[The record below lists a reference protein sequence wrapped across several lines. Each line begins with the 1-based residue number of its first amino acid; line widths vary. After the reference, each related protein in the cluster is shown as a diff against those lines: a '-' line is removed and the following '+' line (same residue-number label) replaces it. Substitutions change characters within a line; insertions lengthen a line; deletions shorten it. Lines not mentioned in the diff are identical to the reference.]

1 MPTAGLPEAF
11 VARMRGLLGRGAPAF
26 LDSYRRPAQR
36 AVRANPLKLDPA
48 DLPGLL
54 GIDPD
59 PVPWCPE
66 AFFLPQGARVG
77 DTMAHAAGLCY
88 LQEPSALAVGAAL
101 DLRPGQRVLDLAAAP
116 GGKATLVAGR
126 LGGRGVVVANEVQ
139 RGRVQALA
147 DNLDRWGSGRTM
159 LAADTVARLAE
170 RLPGRFD
177 RVLLDAPCSGEGL
190 FRRTP
195 AAAAQ
200 WRPGHVRGSAE
211 RQRAL
216 LADAALLVRP
226 GGVLV
231 YSTCTFAPEEN
242 ERQVA
247 GFLAAHPGWRL
258 LDIPGHEGFA
268 AGRPDWA
275 PDGPAELVRTV
286 RLWPHRL
293 RGEGHFVAK
302 LGRPGG
308 APTESAPEPP
318 APPGPGRP
326 PGRAGGGRRLAGVC
340 RRCPGGGAGAGDG
353 GRGAGL
359 PGGRRGAGRGRG
371 PAGAA
376 GVAAGAGPA
385 GAVRAGARPGHGR
398 RDAGGPAGQGAGGGR
413 GRGLGA
419 GGGAG
424 PPGPGRL
431 DGGRLERLAAGVG
444 AVGRGEPQEPL
455 PQGSAYDETL
465 SSRRRPP
472 SGRRQGEQ
480 PGAPRRGRG
489 AARPRPAALRGRA
502 ARPGRAA
509 AHGRAAAGDR
519 RAGRGAGPA
528 AGELHLPQPGRAR
541 AGRGG
546 HPLPGGRGRPRPLRA
561 VRGAGR
567 PPPSPGVQ
575 PLRPD
580 RGRPGPAGGR
590 RRPGLAAGR
599 RGHPHRLPRHRPPP
613 GAAGAVR
620 TLRLNSVM
628 RIIAKSG
635 MMVGTAATGE
645 EAPWV
650 VDGLAWRWPAWRP
663 CWWPAA
669 RGRTGPPVPG
679 TASAGACGWWPPP
692 PRWPTWPPTSAAT
705 GSG

>member
-1 MPTAGLPEAF
+1 MPAAGLPEAF
-11 VARMRGLLGRGAPAF
+11 VARMRGLLGPEAPAF

-77 DTMAHAAGLCY
+77 DTLAHAAGLCY

-318 APPGPGRP
+318 APRGR
-326 PGRAGGGRRLAGVC
+326 GDRGGGRAVVDAWRGFAADALEAE
-340 RRCPGGGAGAGDG
+340 PGPVTVVGERAYRVVDEELAGAG
-353 GRGAGL
+353 
-359 PGGRRGAGRGRG
+359 
-371 PAGAA
+371 
-376 GVAAGAGPA
+376 
-385 GAVRAGARPGHGR
+385 VRLVRPGLLLGR
-398 RDAGGPAGQGAGGGR
+398 
-413 GRGLGA
+413 
-419 GGGAG
+419 
-424 PPGPGRL
+424 
-431 DGGRLERLAAGVG
+431 
-444 AVGRGEPQEPL
+444 
-455 PQGSAYDETL
+455 
-465 SSRRRPP
+465 
-472 SGRRQGEQ
+472 
-480 PGAPRRGRG
+480 
-489 AARPRPAALRGRA
+489 
-502 ARPGRAA
+502 ARPGRFEPAHALAMVAGTPAA
-509 AHGRAAAGDR
+509 RRVRELEEDEAVAWVRGEALGHQGPGGWTVVAWNGWPLGWGRAA
-519 RAGRGAGPA
+519 
-528 AGELHLPQPGRAR
+528 
-541 AGRGG
+541 GG
-546 HPLPGGRGRPRPLRA
+546 SLKNHYPKGLRTMRP
-561 VRGAGR
+561 
-567 PPPSPGVQ
+567 
-575 PLRPD
+575 
-580 RGRPGPAGGR
+580 
-590 RRPGLAAGR
+590 
-599 RGHPHRLPRHRPPP
+599 
-613 GAAGAVR
+613 
-620 TLRLNSVM
+620 
-628 RIIAKSG
+628 
-635 MMVGTAATGE
+635 
-645 EAPWV
+645 
-650 VDGLAWRWPAWRP
+650 
-663 CWWPAA
+663 
-669 RGRTGPPVPG
+669 
-679 TASAGACGWWPPP
+679 
-692 PRWPTWPPTSAAT
+692 
-705 GSG
+705 